1 MKHIDEVTK
10 KKGQTCHAI
19 RSILRVRRRVLAPKR
34 AEARAASQPAC
45 PPPTTITS
53 YFSSTIPNS

>member
-1 MKHIDEVTK
+1 MKHIK
-10 KKGQTCHAI
+10 KEIGQTCHAI

>member
-1 MKHIDEVTK
+1 MRYNEHIAWN
-10 KKGQTCHAI
+10 QLTCHAI
-19 RSILRVRRRVLAPKR
+19 RSIFNVRRSVFAPKR

-53 YFSSTIPNS
+53 YVSSPAAT